1 MSDLDLTSHAPLM
14 VSEDGTIRIAGSR
27 VNLETIIYHFK
38 QGATAEQIQEDFPS
52 LSLREIYGAIFYYL
66 EHTTDFEE
74 YAQRQEAGIAETRR
88 LIETCLKAD
97 NGGDLRERLRV
108 RRGQTVKQ

>member
-1 MSDLDLTSHAPLM
+1 MSDLDLTLHAPLT
-14 VSEDGTIRIAGSR
+14 VNQDGTIRIAGSR
-27 VNLETIIYHFK
+27 VNLETIIYHFR

-88 LIETCLKAD
+88 LIETRSNTD
-97 NGGDLRERLRV
+97 NSGDLRERLRV
-108 RRGQTVKQ
+108 RRRQMVKQ